1 MLSLDKLKF
10 CFALDARNNI
20 ALLPDNLIVQI
31 VKFFLSN
38 ELRDCSLVDRRFAV
52 LEETLE
58 IAILVYEF
66 LCNILDRTGLTEQM
80 PAIFDV
86 EETLH
91 IKVRVE
97 LLVTLKALNNIG
109 VDYG

>member
-1 MLSLDKLKF
+1 M
-10 CFALDARNNI
+10 
-20 ALLPDNLIVQI
+20 
-31 VKFFLSN
+31 
-38 ELRDCSLVDRRFAV
+38 DRRLAV

-66 LCNILDRTGLTEQM
+66 LCNILDGTGLTEQM

-91 IKVRVE
+91 IKVRIE
-97 LLVTLKALNNIG
+97 LLATFKALNNIR